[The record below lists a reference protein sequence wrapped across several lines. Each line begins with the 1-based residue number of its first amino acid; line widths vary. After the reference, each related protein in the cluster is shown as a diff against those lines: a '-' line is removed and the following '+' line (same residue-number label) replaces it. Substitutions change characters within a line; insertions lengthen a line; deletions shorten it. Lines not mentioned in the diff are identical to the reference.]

1 MSKSENMKR
10 TLTVFSNNLFDDML
24 TDKIYR
30 SNGTI

>member
-10 TLTVFSNNLFDDML
+10 MLTVFFNSLFDSML